1 MAERVGFWN
10 GKSNR
15 RVDVP
20 ACDLDRDAIEDEV
33 DGGRGDNDDDTAAA
47 AADGCCWPATN
58 AVELDRHSIDSLY
71 RSTVS

>member
-47 AADGCCWPATN
+47 AADGCWLASHECSRTGST
-58 AVELDRHSIDSLY
+58 LD
-71 RSTVS
+71 